1 MAITSTTLVDDSF
14 KTIVKAS
21 GIGNETKSVLL
32 DASELLGATAS
43 PNLSIAKIYY
53 EIQGSGTLTFYFDA
67 ETDEEAYFITG
78 KGVYGL
84 RVNEPKI
91 KQGDTGV
98 TLTNPTGDVL
108 ITTDNNLT
116 RYNLVIEFIKEK
128 GFTNGW
134 YSFITSFNRH
144 YRCQIRC

>member
-1 MAITSTTLVDDSF
+1 MAFASTTLVDDTF
-14 KTIVKAS
+14 KTIVRAS
-21 GIGNETKSVLL
+21 GIGNETKNLLL

-53 EIQGSGTLTFYFDA
+53 EIIGSGTLTFYFDA
-67 ETDEEAYFITG
+67 ETDEEAKTLTG

-91 KQGDTGV
+91 KQEDTGV

-108 ITTDNNLT
+108 VSTDNNIT
-116 RYNLVIEFIKEK
+116 KYSLVIEFIKEE
-128 GFTNGW
+128 GFTNG
-134 YSFITSFNRH
+134 
-144 YRCQIRC
+144 

>member
-1 MAITSTTLVDDSF
+1 MSFTSTTLVDDSF

-67 ETDEEAYFITG
+67 ETDEEAYSITG

-98 TLTNPTGDVL
+98 TLTNPTGDVS

-128 GFTNGW
+128 GFTNG
-134 YSFITSFNRH
+134 
-144 YRCQIRC
+144 